1 MRIAPVVLLACA
13 SLVPV
18 LTGACKKP
26 EPAVV
31 DAGAVPEPVAVD
43 AAPTVLTALDEDA
56 GTDAGVDAAP
66 ARRATG
72 PGLNTNQARVKQC
85 CSELAKA
92 GGTDPILS
100 SLAVQ
105 CNAFAMQLGPT
116 SGGQAP
122 ELGPL
127 RQLLKTSPKIPPL
140 CQGL

>member
-1 MRIAPVVLLACA
+1 MRIAPVLLLACA

-18 LTGACKKP
+18 ITLACKKP

-31 DAGAVPEPVAVD
+31 DAGAPDPVPTD
-43 AAPTVLTALDEDA
+43 AAPAILTALDTDSGFDA
-56 GTDAGVDAAP
+56 GIDAAP
-66 ARRATG
+66 AHHATG
-72 PGLNTNQARVKQC
+72 PGINANQARVKQC
-85 CSELAKA
+85 CAELSKM
-92 GGTDPILS
+92 GGTDPILH

-105 CNAFAMQLGPT
+105 CDTFAMQLGPT

>member
-1 MRIAPVVLLACA
+1 MRIAPVLVLACV

-18 LTGACKKP
+18 IVGACKKP

-31 DAGAVPEPVAVD
+31 DAGLPEPVPTD
-43 AAPTVLTALDEDA
+43 AAPTVLAALDDDA
-56 GTDAGVDAAP
+56 GADAGVDAAP
-66 ARRATG
+66 VHHATG
-72 PGLNTNQARVKQC
+72 PSLNTNQARVKQC
-85 CSELAKA
+85 CDALSKQA
-92 GGTDPILS
+92 GTDPILH

-105 CNAFAMQLGPT
+105 CTTFAMQVGPT

-127 RQLLKTSPKIPPL
+127 RQLLKTSPKLPPI

>member
-18 LTGACKKP
+18 ITGACKKP

-31 DAGAVPEPVAVD
+31 DAGAPEPVATD
-43 AAPTVLTALDEDA
+43 AAPNVIQALDTPDAGEDA
-56 GTDAGVDAAP
+56 GIDAGP
-66 ARRATG
+66 KHATG
-72 PGLNTNQARVKQC
+72 PGLNTNQSRVKAC
-85 CSELAKA
+85 CNELSKM
-92 GGTDPILS
+92 GGTDPILHG
-100 SLAVQ
+100 LAVQ
-105 CNAFAMQLGPT
+105 CNTFAMQLGPT

>member
-1 MRIAPVVLLACA
+1 MRIAPVLLLACA

-18 LTGACKKP
+18 IVGACKKP

-31 DAGAVPEPVAVD
+31 DAGAPEPVPTD
-43 AAPTVLTALDEDA
+43 AAPTVLTALED
-56 GTDAGVDAAP
+56 DAGVDSGPDAAVVHH
-66 ARRATG
+66 TG

-85 CSELAKA
+85 CAELSKM
-92 GGTDPILS
+92 GGTDPILH

-105 CNAFAMQLGPT
+105 CNTFAMQLGPT